1 MHDPGVVVH
10 HRRRGGQPRVG
21 AAGGRVV
28 ELVLPEEVVGRWD
41 STRVGA
47 RTMVYAD
54 VEIGGL
60 AVRTDCIIGVAG
72 SEVLIGQIVN

>member
-1 MHDPGVVVH
+1 M
-10 HRRRGGQPRVG
+10 
-21 AAGGRVV
+21 
-28 ELVLPEEVVGRWD
+28 LPEEVVGRWD